1 MLMRGLWRLAVTWP
15 EAPTAALCSPAP
27 ERRRRRQIAAHG
39 IEVGDQLTPVE
50 SGRRPLRRLVDRI
63 LTNDGVKLA
72 RPGGGGV
79 FFDGFVGERAEHAP
93 SANLHAFVAVAHA
106 DHTMSV
112 VRIWRAFHLPG
123 EARLGRHR

>member
-50 SGRRPLRRLVDRI
+50 SGRRLLRRLIDRV
-63 LTNDGVKLA
+63 LTDDGVKLA

-79 FFDGFVGERAEHAP
+79 FLDGLVGERTEHAP
-93 SANLHAFVAVAHA
+93 GANFHALVAVANA
-106 DHTMSV
+106 DHAMSV
-112 VRIWRAFHLPG
+112 VRIGRTRDVPG
-123 EARLGRHR
+123 